1 MALRFLLAPDQV
13 LGCERAHAK
22 WNWMRHGKR
31 NLRLPLLNA
40 SLKLT
45 TYLEANGLQFPS
57 HEDLGEFLTREA
69 AAFRVAVAE
78 VEADEGTAP
87 AYRRQ
92 VTVYHKT

>member
-1 MALRFLLAPDQV
+1 M
-13 LGCERAHAK
+13 C
-22 WNWMRHGKR
+22 NGKR

-45 TYLEANGLQFPS
+45 TYLEANGMQFPP
-57 HEDLGEFLTREA
+57 HGDLGEFLAREA
-69 AAFRVAVAE
+69 AAFRVAVAA
-78 VEADEGTAP
+78 VEANEDIAP